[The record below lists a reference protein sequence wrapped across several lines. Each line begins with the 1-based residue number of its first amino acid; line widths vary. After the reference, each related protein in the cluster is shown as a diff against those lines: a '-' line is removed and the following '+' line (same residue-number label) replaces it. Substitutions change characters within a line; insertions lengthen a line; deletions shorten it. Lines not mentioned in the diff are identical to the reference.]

1 MKYLGSKRR
10 IAVELNGLMQPYY
23 NDYGVFVD
31 AFVGGANLIKEITHP
46 NRIAYDINEYVIAYF
61 NALKDGWL
69 PPKDVSEELY
79 KDIKNNK
86 EKYPKQLVCFVGF
99 SCSFASKWFGGYAR
113 DRVGRN
119 YATIGFNSCIKN
131 DVPMTRNFANE
142 GYNYALSKDLP
153 YIKPITFIHSDYR
166 NITFSEPSIIYCDP
180 PYKGVTGYRD
190 KFNHD
195 EFYEWLFERKK
206 DGHKIFISEYEMP
219 NDFTCIWSKD
229 QSVYLDNNTNK
240 SQKRTEK
247 LFTL

>member
-10 IAVELNGLMQPYY
+10 IASELNNIMQPYY
-23 NDYGVFVD
+23 SDYGTFVD
-31 AFVGGANLIKEITHP
+31 AFVGGGNLIKAITHP
-46 NRIAYDINEYVIAYF
+46 NRMAYDINEYVIAYF

-86 EKYPKQLVCFVGF
+86 EKYPKELVCFVGF
-99 SCSFASKWFGGYAR
+99 AVSFGGKWFGGYAR

-119 YATIGFNSCIKN
+119 YATIGFNSCIN
-131 DVPMTRNFANE
+131 
-142 GYNYALSKDLP
+142 KDLP

-166 NITFSEPSIIYCDP
+166 NIIFNEPSIIYCDP

-190 KFNHD
+190 KFCHD
-195 EFYEWLFERKK
+195 EFYTWLIERNK
-206 DGHKIFISEYEMP
+206 DGHKLFISEYEMP

-240 SQKRTEK
+240 PQKRTEK